1 MSRRILVVDDETN
14 IRRMIRITLEADGY
28 EIEDA
33 ADGKTGLD
41 LFADGSRF
49 DAVVLDQKM
58 PGMDGLETLKQ
69 MRKRT
74 PAVPVVMA
82 TAFGSIEL
90 AVDAMKAGATDF
102 LRKPLTP
109 DTLRG
114 AVLAAVAKRVPR
126 TPRQATETGPPVPAM
141 PSADVWTVNGF
152 FIRALPADDTT
163 RANEHRFSVKHAGQG
178 PHGDVVVIMN
188 DSEMSR
194 VARLADRKLPLSK
207 AFWRKQA
214 ERAVMN
220 YMFREA
226 ALPPG
231 ARLTI
236 DHLSDETVLLARDW
250 KDA

>member
-1 MSRRILVVDDETN
+1 MSRRVLVIDDETN

-33 ADGKTGLD
+33 GDGKTGLD
-41 LFADGSRF
+41 LFSDGSQF

-69 MRKRT
+69 IKRRT
-74 PAVPVVMA
+74 PVVPVVMA

-114 AVLAAVAKRVPR
+114 AVLAAVAKRPSR
-126 TPRQATETGPPVPAM
+126 TPRQAAEPA
-141 PSADVWTVNGF
+141 ADVWTVNGF
-152 FIRALPADDTT
+152 FIRALSEDDTGPP
-163 RANEHRFSVKHAGQG
+163 NEHRFSVRHAGKG
-178 PHGDVVVIMN
+178 PHGDVVVILS
-188 DSEMSR
+188 DGELSR
-194 VARLADRKLPLSK
+194 VARLAGRTLPLNR

-226 ALPPG
+226 VLPPG
-231 ARLTI
+231 GRLAV
-236 DHLSDETVLLARDW
+236 DRLSDDTVLLARDW
-250 KDA
+250 TDG